1 MKGGNIGKIVAVNI
15 KKLREKQGYTQEQ
28 LGDYLGISKEQ
39 VSYIE
44 NLKRPI
50 DVIKLKKIA
59 DLFGIQVDD
68 LMNEEITKNLDI
80 AYSFRTEFVDGSTLE
95 AVAFLN
101 EFSNDL
107 LRLRKIFR

>member
-1 MKGGNIGKIVAVNI
+1 MKGENIGKIVAKNI
-15 KKLREKQGYTQEQ
+15 KSLRERRGLTQEQ
-28 LGDYLGISKEQ
+28 LGDYLDISKEQ

-50 DVIKLKKIA
+50 DVIKLKKVA
-59 DLFGIQVDD
+59 DLFGVQVDD
-68 LMNEEITKNLDI
+68 LMSEKMTRDLEI
-80 AYSFRTEFVDGSTLE
+80 AYSFRTDFLDGSTLK

-107 LRLRKIFR
+107 LRLREMS

>member
-1 MKGGNIGKIVAVNI
+1 MKGKDIGKIVAVNI
-15 KKLREKQGYTQEQ
+15 KKLREIQGFTQEQ
-28 LGDYLGISKEQ
+28 LGDYLGITKEQ

-50 DVIKLKKIA
+50 DVIKLKKVA
-59 DLFGIQVDD
+59 DLFRVRVDD
-68 LMNEEITKNLDI
+68 LMNEKTIKNLEV
-80 AYSFRTEFVDGSTLE
+80 AYSFRADDVDGKALE

-107 LRLRKIFR
+107 SRLRGLF

>member
-1 MKGGNIGKIVAVNI
+1 M
-15 KKLREKQGYTQEQ
+15 QGYTQEQ
-28 LGDYLGISKEQ
+28 LGNYLGITKEQ

-59 DLFGIQVDD
+59 DLFGVQVDD
-68 LMNEEITKNLDI
+68 LMDEKMSKDLEV
-80 AYSFRTEFVDGSTLE
+80 AYSFRTDFVDGNTLD

-101 EFSNDL
+101 EFSSDL
-107 LRLRKIFR
+107 LRLRNLFK

>member
-1 MKGGNIGKIVAVNI
+1 MKGKNIGEIVARNI
-15 KKLREKQGYTQEQ
+15 KMLREREGLTQEQ

-59 DLFGIQVDD
+59 DLFGVQVDD
-68 LMNEEITKNLDI
+68 LMNEEMTNNLEI

-95 AVAFLN
+95 AVSFLN

-107 LRLRKIFR
+107 LKLRKIF

>member
-1 MKGGNIGKIVAVNI
+1 MKGKNIGEIVARNI
-15 KKLREKQGYTQEQ
+15 KSLREREGLTQEQ

-50 DVIKLKKIA
+50 DVIKLKRVA
-59 DLFGIQVDD
+59 DLFRVQVDD
-68 LMNEEITKNLDI
+68 LMNEKTIKDIAI
-80 AYSFRTEFVDGSTLE
+80 AYSFRTDNVDGNTLK

-107 LRLRKIFR
+107 LRLRKMF

>member
-1 MKGGNIGKIVAVNI
+1 MKGKNIGKIVAVNI
-15 KKLREKQGYTQEQ
+15 KKLREKQGLTQEQ

-59 DLFGIQVDD
+59 DLFGVQVDD
-68 LMNEEITKNLDI
+68 LMNEKMTKNLEV
-80 AYSFRTEFVDGSTLE
+80 AYSFRTEFVDGNTLE

-107 LRLRKIFR
+107 LRLRKIL

>member
-1 MKGGNIGKIVAVNI
+1 MKGKNIGEIVARNI
-15 KKLREKQGYTQEQ
+15 KMLREREGLTQEQ

-50 DVIKLKKIA
+50 DVIKLKKVA
-59 DLFGIQVDD
+59 DLFGVQVDD
-68 LMNEEITKNLDI
+68 LMNENSIKNLEV
-80 AYSFRTEFVDGSTLE
+80 AFSFRTDEVDGKALE
-95 AVAFLN
+95 AVAFLK

-107 LRLRKIFR
+107 LRLRKMF